1 MMSDDQILEVVQ
13 AHKEGRKLEWR
24 HKGEDR
30 WWTCSP
36 RFGWRFDV
44 VEYRVARDSREPRE
58 WDVHVTK
65 HGQIIGYSP
74 LFPDE
79 CNKIKV
85 REVLENEPQ
94 HFAPLSPDIEE
105 AIRKH
110 KS

>member
-1 MMSDDQILEVVQ
+1 MTDDEIIAVVQ

-24 HKGEDR
+24 HLGEDR

-44 VEYRVARDSREPRE
+44 VEYRVSPHPRQPRE